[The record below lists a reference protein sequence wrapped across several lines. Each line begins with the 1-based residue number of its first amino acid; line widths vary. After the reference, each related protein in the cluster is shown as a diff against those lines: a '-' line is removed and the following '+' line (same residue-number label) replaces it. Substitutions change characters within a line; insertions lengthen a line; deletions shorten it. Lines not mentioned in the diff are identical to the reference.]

1 MPSARALIIDD
12 NPINLELLEL
22 LVEAEGFEVTGVAG
36 AEEAM
41 TVLDI
46 FVPELFIVDVQLP
59 GMSGLDLLRLL
70 RSRPDTAR
78 ACAIIVTSYA
88 MDADRENAFAAGC
101 VGYITKP
108 IDTRTF
114 GAEIVAIYTDTIA
127 QNSQRH

>member
-1 MPSARALIIDD
+1 VPFGQALIIDD
-12 NPINLELLEL
+12 NPINLELLQL
-22 LVEAEGFEVTGVAG
+22 LVEAEGFEVTAVTG
-36 AEEAM
+36 AEEALS
-41 TVLDI
+41 VLDR

-88 MDADRENAFAAGC
+88 MDADKENAFAAGC
-101 VGYITKP
+101 DGYITKP

-114 GAEIVAIYTDTIA
+114 GPDIVAIYTDTLA
-127 QNSQRH
+127 HNSRRH

>member
-59 GMSGLDLLRLL
+59 GMSGLDLCACFVHARTPRKRAPSLLRLTRWTRIEKTHLRPVATGIL
-70 RSRPDTAR
+70 RS
-78 ACAIIVTSYA
+78 
-88 MDADRENAFAAGC
+88 
-101 VGYITKP
+101 
-108 IDTRTF
+108 
-114 GAEIVAIYTDTIA
+114 
-127 QNSQRH
+127 

>member
-1 MPSARALIIDD
+1 VPSVRALVIDD
-12 NPINLELLEL
+12 NPINLELLQL
-22 LVEAEGFEVTGVAG
+22 LVEAEGFEVTAVTG

-41 TVLDI
+41 QVLTE

-70 RSRPDTAR
+70 RSRPDTKG

-88 MDADRENAFAAGC
+88 MDSDKENAFAAGC
-101 VGYITKP
+101 DGYITKP

-114 GAEIVAIYTDTIA
+114 GTEIRAIYNNTAA
-127 QNSQRH
+127 QNCRR